1 MKNENTLSDLMKSQ
15 ITLEKNIA
23 EKLRTLEQRVDSI
36 AARLLIREMQLDTE
50 KHAVIL
56 GEALKVVGAP
66 ESFWDYTI
74 NIDADKRA
82 VKRELQEHIDAEE
95 KMLKAIRE
103 EERKTD
109 DEALRLL
116 LKHFAEDEE
125 KHHSALKTILS
136 KTFKTRL

>member
-1 MKNENTLSDLMKSQ
+1 MKNENTLSNLMKSQ
-15 ITLEKNIA
+15 INLEKNIA

-50 KHAVIL
+50 KHAAIL
-56 GEALKVVGAP
+56 EEALKAVGAP
-66 ESFWDYTI
+66 KSFWDYTI
-74 NIDADKRA
+74 NIDADKKA
-82 VKRELQEHIDAEE
+82 VKKELQEHINAEE
-95 KMLKAIRE
+95 KMLKGLRA

-109 DEALRLL
+109 DEALKLL